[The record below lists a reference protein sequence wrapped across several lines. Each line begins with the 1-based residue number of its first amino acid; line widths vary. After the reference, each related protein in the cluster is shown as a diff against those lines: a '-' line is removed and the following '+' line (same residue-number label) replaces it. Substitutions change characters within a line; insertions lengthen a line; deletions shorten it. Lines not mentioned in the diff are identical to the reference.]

1 MKKKRTYRFENDS
14 LSVRRYRTARGSLLA
29 MILVT
34 VINTVMSATGDY
46 ETNTAAGV
54 EQTGNSTF

>member
-1 MKKKRTYRFENDS
+1 MKKKRNYRFENDS

-46 ETNTAAGV
+46 E
-54 EQTGNSTF
+54 S